1 VREFS
6 TDRRALG
13 ARFLG
18 LDAGSMMD
26 DAEDLG
32 VRSEL
37 ILSCRSLGFL
47 PLRMSFNL
55 SGSSSKSTKFFGAS
69 TCSVVTPETT
79 RNLAVTLK
87 VGGRADDRA
96 QAETGGEFELGI
108 LDMRGRFL
116 GFGDLF
122 FSRSPGT
129 KPIASGGGVDSR

>member
-1 VREFS
+1 MREFS
-6 TDRRALG
+6 TDKRTLG
-13 ARFLG
+13 ARFLD
-18 LDAGSMMD
+18 LDAGSIMD
-26 DAEDLG
+26 DEEDLS

-37 ILSCRSLGFL
+37 LSCRSLGFL

-87 VGGRADDRA
+87 VGERADDRA
-96 QAETGGEFELGI
+96 EAETGGEFELGI
-108 LDMRGRFL
+108 LDMRERFL
-116 GFGDLF
+116 GFGDLL

-129 KPIASGGGVDSR
+129 KPMASGGGADSR